1 MQVTRLQS
9 NAGFTGVPGAICA
22 DPIPAS
28 GQTATDAATGGDHTL
43 TVVGGASYLVMA
55 DATGNFLF
63 GIADVTTAA
72 NVMWMC
78 PASHAIVINVPDGY
92 TSLHYQCDS
101 NGGTLRLSR
110 LYRNPGVA

>member
-55 DATGNFLF
+55 TDTGNFIF
-63 GIADVTTAA
+63 GILTVATAA
-72 NVMWMC
+72 NIMWMC
-78 PASHAIVINVPDGY
+78 PKNHAIVINMPEGQ
-92 TSLHYQCDS
+92 TSLHYMSDT
-101 NGGTLRLSR
+101 NGGTIYLSR